1 LLDTLGVPR
10 DRRGIVLLCGYVMV
24 AAVGLVALL
33 TAPGDAI
40 GWGYLAVAAVG
51 YLFIQTR
58 GMSTFLWLLVAG
70 GGGAVVLSGARS
82 GWVEFGLGLAL
93 ALVSLT
99 PLPKIHR
106 AESGAPLAE
115 TTPLTGSLNGASN
128 GHSSSFLE
136 VSSPPTSGILEE
148 DQPDSPTNGAVA
160 RPRLRIRAIGRLVLI
175 CGEED
180 LAADLED
187 KSVLAFLFKFL
198 LARWVLG
205 EPQVAR
211 DAMANELSPR
221 VPQSSARERLR
232 KQLHEL
238 QRNTAPVIASLL
250 RTNRTHVWFE
260 FEQAES
266 DVAHLR
272 DLCARLRQR
281 GYLVDSELALEI
293 EGMLQETSQEFLAGF
308 EELERRVNQAD
319 GTAGQTV
326 AAARLVIANQRAE
339 LVRALAEYHDAMGHP
354 EAAIPHLQAAIEVL
368 QDRQDLGRLLV
379 AAYLKT
385 GQFARAS
392 DVRRHF
398 SFEQGG

>member
-1 LLDTLGVPR
+1 
-10 DRRGIVLLCGYVMV
+10 
-24 AAVGLVALL
+24 
-33 TAPGDAI
+33 
-40 GWGYLAVAAVG
+40 
-51 YLFIQTR
+51 
-58 GMSTFLWLLVAG
+58 
-70 GGGAVVLSGARS
+70 
-82 GWVEFGLGLAL
+82 
-93 ALVSLT
+93 
-99 PLPKIHR
+99 
-106 AESGAPLAE
+106 
-115 TTPLTGSLNGASN
+115 
-128 GHSSSFLE
+128 
-136 VSSPPTSGILEE
+136 
-148 DQPDSPTNGAVA
+148 
-160 RPRLRIRAIGRLVLI
+160 VLI

-205 EPQVAR
+205 EPQVGR

-238 QRNTAPVIASLL
+238 QRNTAPAIASLL

-281 GYLVDSELALEI
+281 GYLVDSALALEI
-293 EGMLQETSQEFLAGF
+293 EGALQETSQEFLAGF

-319 GTAGQTV
+319 GTAGETV
-326 AAARLVIANQRAE
+326 AAARHVIANQRAE

-368 QDRQDLGRLLV
+368 PDRQDLGRLLI

-385 GQFARAS
+385 GQPARAS
-392 DVRRHF
+392 EVRRQF
-398 SFEQGG
+398 AFNQEG